1 MFIHAR
7 ACVRV
12 CVHAL
17 HTRARPSEHYTAAC
31 PGLLHSIRDIPHSSH
46 TCKKRIGGGGALLG
60 CPPATTPMPMQR
72 HLWARGTSEPFTGQ
86 ENPPLFAPWEAP
98 CSGNARFPAF
108 PPSPFLRRARV
119 TLFRFGVSPL
129 GEMARDE
136 RGREACCSR
145 WSGDPGRSRRCT
157 CVCEC
162 VWADRRVQPSST
174 LFLNGRF

>member
-1 MFIHAR
+1 MFSVIIRLHAQSSTSTAPCMEAPFKTGRECLSTRAR
-7 ACVRV
+7 ACVY
-12 CVHAL
+12 AL

-145 WSGDPGRSRRCT
+145 
-157 CVCEC
+157 
-162 VWADRRVQPSST
+162 
-174 LFLNGRF
+174 